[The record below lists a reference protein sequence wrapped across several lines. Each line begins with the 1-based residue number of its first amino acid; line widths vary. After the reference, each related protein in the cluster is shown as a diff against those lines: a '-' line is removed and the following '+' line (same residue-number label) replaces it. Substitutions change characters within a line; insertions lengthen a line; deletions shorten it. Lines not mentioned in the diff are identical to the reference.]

1 MAYKTFIFLADTVDG
16 KILEFPKVFNLRCDL
31 VKPLGCDIIRQYTK
45 TECSVAKKVFL
56 IYYAGQ
62 VFGSTQFTGVAQFVL
77 YMNNACRVF
86 CVPAIVTENNCLKQ
100 WYGCNVTIFQQCPG
114 GYNFT
119 RYGCNVTR
127 NNCQVVLN

>member
-45 TECSVAKKVFL
+45 TECIVAKKVFL

-62 VFGSTQFTGVAQFVL
+62 VFGSTQFTGVFQFTQ
-77 YMNNACRVF
+77 YMNNACTVF
-86 CVPAIVTENNCLKQ
+86 CTPAIVTENGCLKQ
-100 WYGCNVTIFQQCPG
+100 WYGCNVTIFQNCPD
-114 GYNFT
+114 GYGFT
-119 RYGCNVTR
+119 RYGCSVTR
-127 NNCQVVLN
+127 YDCQVVLD

>member
-1 MAYKTFIFLADTVDG
+1 MAFKTFIFLADTVDG
-16 KILEFPKVFNLRCDL
+16 KILAFPKAYYLRCEL
-31 VKPLGCDIIRQYTK
+31 TQPLGVDIIRQFNK
-45 TECSVAKKVFL
+45 TECIVAKKVFL

-62 VFGSTQFTGVAQFVL
+62 TFGSTQFTGVAQFVQ

-86 CVPAIVTENNCLKQ
+86 CVPPLVQINNCLLQ
-100 WYGCNVTIFQQCPG
+100 WNGCNVTIFNQCQS

-119 RYGCNVTR
+119 RYGCSVTR

>member
-1 MAYKTFIFLADTVDG
+1 MAFKTFIFLADTVDG
-16 KILEFPKVFNLRCDL
+16 KILEFPKVYNLRCEWA
-31 VKPLGCDIIRQYTK
+31 KPLGVDIIRQYTK
-45 TECSVAKKVFL
+45 TECIIAKKVFL

-86 CVPAIVTENNCLKQ
+86 CTPAIVTINNCLLQ
-100 WYGCNVTIFQQCPG
+100 RYGCNVTVFQKCPD

-119 RYGCNVTR
+119 RYGCAVTR
-127 NNCQVVLN
+127 YGCQVVLN